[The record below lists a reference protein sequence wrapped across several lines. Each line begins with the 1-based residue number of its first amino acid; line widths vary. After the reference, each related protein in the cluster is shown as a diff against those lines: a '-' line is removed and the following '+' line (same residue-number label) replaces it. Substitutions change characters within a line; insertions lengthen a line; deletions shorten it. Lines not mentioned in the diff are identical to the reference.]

1 MAKKLKILTAIF
13 CLLLIAFCTAYFLFK
28 EGVFLSLAITAGTFF
43 YHYTINNVNIKTDII
58 YNTIEKLIHNPEE
71 IKKFINNLIEIA
83 NRNNIDY
90 NKPWYKQRKFEI
102 KLYQILKVKKWKK
115 FMPTYA
121 PANFSVKEKTVEQII
136 MASCQAEL
144 VHTVIVVLSFL
155 PIVFSLFFNSFWV
168 FFITSVFSALFDLCF
183 VVIQRYNRPR
193 LLKLKK

>member
-1 MAKKLKILTAIF
+1 MTCGEKISLFGENFA
-13 CLLLIAFCTAYFLFK
+13 LLLIAFCTAYFLFK
-28 EGVFLSLAITAGTFF
+28 YGVFLSLAITAGTFF
-43 YHYTINNVNIKTDII
+43 YHFAMRLAVGYII
-58 YNTIEKLIHNPEE
+58 DGIFH
-71 IKKFINNLIEIA
+71 
-83 NRNNIDY
+83 NNIDY

-115 FMPTYA
+115 FMPTYS
-121 PANFSVKEKTVEQII
+121 PENFSVKEKTVEQII